1 MKIEIIA
8 VGKVREKYIKLGI
21 DEFKKRLQPY
31 CTLVLTEVRDEQAP
45 DYLNDKQIELL
56 KEREGERV
64 LQKINGDAS
73 VIALDVAGGSLSSEG
88 FAQQL
93 ESISNLGKNH
103 LIFIIGGSHGLD
115 REVIKRANKTVS
127 FSRMTF
133 PHQLMK
139 LILLEQIYR
148 AFKIQR
154 GETYHK

>member
-103 LIFIIGGSHGLD
+103 LIFIIGGSH
-115 REVIKRANKTVS
+115 
-127 FSRMTF
+127 
-133 PHQLMK
+133 
-139 LILLEQIYR
+139 
-148 AFKIQR
+148 
-154 GETYHK
+154 